1 MKVIAFNGSPREGG
15 NTEQML
21 EVLFSELQ
29 KHDIKTELVQVGGHL
44 LHGCNDCGQCKI
56 DKNQRCSIEDDPI
69 NEWIAKMIEADGIVL
84 ASPTYFSD
92 LTPEIKALIDRAGRV
107 MRANGNLL
115 RRKIGAAVAVA
126 RRGGAIHVFDSL
138 NHFFLLAEMV
148 VCGSTYWNIGIGA
161 SKGDVQNDKEGLQ
174 TMIDLGRNM
183 AWLLNCTA
191 HQR

>member
-1 MKVIAFNGSPREGG
+1 
-15 NTEQML
+15 
-21 EVLFSELQ
+21 
-29 KHDIKTELVQVGGHL
+29 
-44 LHGCNDCGQCKI
+44 
-56 DKNQRCSIEDDPI
+56 
-69 NEWIAKMIEADGIVL
+69 
-84 ASPTYFSD
+84 
-92 LTPEIKALIDRAGRV
+92 ALIDRAGRV

-138 NHFFLLAEMV
+138 NHFFLLAEMA

-161 SKGDVQNDKEGLQ
+161 AKGDVQNDKEGLQ

>member
-92 LTPEIKALIDRAGRV
+92 LTPE
-107 MRANGNLL
+107 
-115 RRKIGAAVAVA
+115 
-126 RRGGAIHVFDSL
+126 
-138 NHFFLLAEMV
+138 
-148 VCGSTYWNIGIGA
+148 
-161 SKGDVQNDKEGLQ
+161 
-174 TMIDLGRNM
+174 
-183 AWLLNCTA
+183 
-191 HQR
+191 